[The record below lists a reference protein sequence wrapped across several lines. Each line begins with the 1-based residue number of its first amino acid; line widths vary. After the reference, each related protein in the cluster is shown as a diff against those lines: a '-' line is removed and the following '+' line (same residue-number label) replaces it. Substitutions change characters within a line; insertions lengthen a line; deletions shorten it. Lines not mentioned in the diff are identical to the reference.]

1 MPDLQDRG
9 IVTDQLTTTDVAS
22 LAGVTVASIRQ
33 YRLRGSIPL
42 PDGYLGT
49 TPWWQRATIETWLA
63 ERPKRGRPSG
73 SHTPSCDIQVATGI
87 GYPE

>member
-33 YRLRGSIPL
+33 YRLRGAIPP

-63 ERPKRGRPSG
+63 ERPKRGRP
-73 SHTPSCDIQVATGI
+73 HL
-87 GYPE
+87 